1 MSLGITQIPR
11 YPKTVCNRIA
21 CSWSWTLYPFTWLDF
36 CSFHFFSF
44 STRREMREIKGRGRG
59 GWALTLTY
67 LGGSNKTAKQ
77 SSPPPVPCTYS
88 VYLVRNTIHY
98 RQSFGT
104 WSDFL
109 RVYFN
114 SNKTMKAAICNG
126 GFSSERRLDS
136 PGEFWKQCQYPGPI
150 LALLSGNLWETG
162 EARQYFLQAPRWV

>member
-1 MSLGITQIPR
+1 MFMKLDSLPIHMAWLLLISLFQF
-11 YPKTVCNRIA
+11 
-21 CSWSWTLYPFTWLDF
+21 LYQERDEGNQRKGEGRV
-36 CSFHFFSF
+36 SFNFD
-44 STRREMREIKGRGRG
+44 
-59 GWALTLTY
+59 L